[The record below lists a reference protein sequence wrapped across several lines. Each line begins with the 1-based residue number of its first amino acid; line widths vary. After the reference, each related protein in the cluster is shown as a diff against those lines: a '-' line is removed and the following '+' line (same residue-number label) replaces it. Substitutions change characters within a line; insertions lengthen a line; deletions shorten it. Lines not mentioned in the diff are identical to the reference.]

1 MPQTARATNVVDL
14 LPAIPAGFASPDA
27 EVSPTVFLRRL
38 RRLLLLRYQAAQ
50 YLDEHD
56 VRLLDRCIYSTF
68 CDCQSVGGTTSARE
82 LLDEARA
89 GGERLLAWRSA

>member
-1 MPQTARATNVVDL
+1 MPQTARAISEADL
-14 LPAIPAGFASPDA
+14 LPAIPDGIESPDI

-50 YLDEHD
+50 YLDQLD

-68 CDCQSVGGTTSARE
+68 CDCQSVGGVAGARE
-82 LLDEARA
+82 LLVEARA